1 MTEKYTATT
10 MNTSEVTPASSAMRG
25 LPMKFLVNIQGDTAM
40 MTTGCLPDMRTHN
53 YKKVAWIIAV
63 DPYTLTPVTIVLRGS

>member
-1 MTEKYTATT
+1 
-10 MNTSEVTPASSAMRG
+10 
-25 LPMKFLVNIQGDTAM
+25 MKFLVNIQGDTAM